1 MKRLIF
7 NVHLVLRF
15 HCLVRQAKFGIKQ
28 VTLVNFLL
36 FKVNHHHNKNSYKS
50 RLSFFLGSKRF
61 LITVGGNST
70 TGKCLDIAGGD
81 AILHSQIQLFRCHG
95 KENQQF
101 EFHRDGTIRVMGK
114 CLDIPDS
121 QAYDHQGVQLF
132 DCRANQKNQEF
143 MIDTDNRIHVMGK
156 CLDVPN
162 GQFVNNNPLQLFRC
176 HTLASQRFY
185 FAIV

>member
-7 NVHLVLRF
+7 NVHPVLRF
-15 HCLVRQAKFGIKQ
+15 HYLVRQAKFGIKQ

-36 FKVNHHHNKNSYKS
+36 FKVCSSLSYLKIVS
-50 RLSFFLGSKRF
+50 LSIVGSKRF

-132 DCRANQKNQEF
+132 DCRANQKNQQF